1 MNIQDMVNDFGEALE
16 PKNIR
21 LSKSQKATQEWFDK
35 LVLSTPVLPDVYKEM
50 SNTIPVTSKF
60 VQAINMLICN
70 LQQFSYN
77 NNIFVTLTSNKLIDF
92 FEYIYTIPD
101 YILPE
106 AVIYSFIQNN
116 VDRCVDLFFIET
128 TPDARFG
135 YNPTSIYFN
144 PKYKDLVYE
153 TNRVIHRELRCK
165 SINLNNFTISV
176 DGETIYRW
184 GEQ

>member
-1 MNIQDMVNDFGEALE
+1 MNVNDMINDFGEALE

-21 LSKSQKATQEWFDK
+21 LSKSQKATQEWFDN
-35 LVLSTPVLPDVYKEM
+35 LVLPTQVIPDVCKEM

-60 VQAINMLICN
+60 VQAINMLICD
-70 LQQFSYN
+70 LQKYSKN
-77 NNIFVTLTSNKLIDF
+77 VFVTLTSDKLVEF

-101 YILPE
+101 YILPV
-106 AVIYSFIQNN
+106 AVIYDFIQRHI
-116 VDRCVDLFFIET
+116 DRHVNLFFIKP

-135 YNPTSIYFN
+135 YNPTYFN
-144 PKYKDLVYE
+144 PKYKDLIYE
-153 TNRVIHRELRCK
+153 TNKTIDRELRCK
-165 SINLNNFTISV
+165 SLNLNNFTISV

>member
-1 MNIQDMVNDFGEALE
+1 MNIQDIVNDFGEALE

-35 LVLSTPVLPDVYKEM
+35 LVLPTRVLPDIYKKM

-60 VQAINMLICN
+60 VQAINMLICE
-70 LQQFSYN
+70 LQRISSN
-77 NNIFVTLTSNKLIDF
+77 NMFVTLTSEKLIKF

-106 AVIYSFIQNN
+106 AVIYGFMQNYVN
-116 VDRCVDLFFIET
+116 SCVDLLHIEPTPT
-128 TPDARFG
+128 TRFM
-135 YNPTSIYFN
+135 YNPTYFN

-153 TNRVIHRELRCK
+153 TNKTIDRELRCK
-165 SINLNNFTISV
+165 SINLNNFTIHV
-176 DGETIYRW
+176 DGELVYKY
-184 GEQ
+184 GETK